1 MMKKTVLGALS
12 GIKYVYLL
20 LFFALLAGIFQPFVS
35 EQSILGVIKG
45 MSVLF
50 LGLAGTL
57 LVYKATTSS
66 QRQGIFLISGFGLI
80 IVSLILIYEIAGKPL
95 L

>member
-1 MMKKTVLGALS
+1 MKKTVLDTLS

-20 LFFALLAGIFQPFVS
+20 LFFALLAGIFHPLVS
-35 EQSILGVIKG
+35 EQGFLDVIKG
-45 MSVLF
+45 IGVLF

-57 LVYKATTSS
+57 LVYKATISS
-66 QRQGIFLISGFGLI
+66 ERQGIFLITGFGLI
-80 IVSLILIYEIAGKPL
+80 IISLILIYEIAGRSL

>member
-1 MMKKTVLGALS
+1 MKKTVLDTLS

-20 LFFALLAGIFQPFVS
+20 LFFALLAGVFQPFIS
-35 EQSILGVIKG
+35 EQGTLDVIKG
-45 MSVLF
+45 IGVLF

-57 LVYKATTSS
+57 LVYKATISS
-66 QRQGIFLISGFGLI
+66 ERQGIFLITGFGLI
-80 IVSLILIYEIAGKPL
+80 IISLVLIYEIAGRSL

>member
-1 MMKKTVLGALS
+1 MKKTVLNTLS
-12 GIKYVYLL
+12 GIKYVYLF
-20 LFFALLAGIFQPFVS
+20 LFFALLAGIFQPLIS
-35 EQSILGVIKG
+35 EQGFLDVIKG
-45 MSVLF
+45 IGVLF

-57 LVYKATTSS
+57 LVYKATISS
-66 QRQGIFLISGFGLI
+66 ERQGIFLISGFGLI

>member
-1 MMKKTVLGALS
+1 MKKTVLGTLS

-35 EQSILGVIKG
+35 EQGILDVIKG
-45 MSVLF
+45 IGVLF
-50 LGLAGTL
+50 LGFAGTL

-66 QRQGIFLISGFGLI
+66 ERQGIFLITGFGLI
-80 IVSLILIYEIAGKPL
+80 IISLILIYEIAGRSL

>member
-1 MMKKTVLGALS
+1 MKKTVLDTLS

-20 LFFALLAGIFQPFVS
+20 LFFALLAGIFQPPVS
-35 EQSILGVIKG
+35 EQGTLDVIKG
-45 MSVLF
+45 MGVLF

-57 LVYKATTSS
+57 LVYKATISS
-66 QRQGIFLISGFGLI
+66 ERQGIFLITGFGLI
-80 IVSLILIYEIAGKPL
+80 IISLVLIYEIAGRSL

>member
-1 MMKKTVLGALS
+1 MKKTVLDTLS

-20 LFFALLAGIFQPFVS
+20 LFLGLLAGVFQPLVS
-35 EQSILGVIKG
+35 EQGSLDVIKG
-45 MSVLF
+45 MGVLF

-57 LVYKATTSS
+57 LVYKATISS
-66 QRQGIFLISGFGLI
+66 DRQGIFLIAGFGLI
-80 IVSLILIYEIAGKPL
+80 IVSLVLIYEIAGRSL